1 MIDGVKNDFAAAL
14 GYVFSTFPVIAS
26 YDDGQGSSG
35 SFSYPRPGNAPPA
48 PVHADPS
55 GDVSLNWQVW
65 LPQRRRIEG
74 EPGDAEWMDVGSLS
88 YTAQVAS
95 PSGGIFCPQSSF
107 STADPNLA
115 PITTS
120 PSPERVPAGLR
131 TWPPISPQTPRTR
144 SASRSTYTVPGL
156 ERGVPRPERGREG
169 DDLGRGHPSCRW
181 VPDLNGVLDQ
191 QLRAPT
197 VGRAPVRLLVPRSRL
212 R

>member
-55 GDVSLNWQVW
+55 GDVSLNLQVW
-65 LPQRRRIEG
+65 RPQRRRIEG

-131 TWPPISPQTPRTR
+131 AWPPISPQTPRTR
-144 SASRSTYTVPGL
+144 SASRSTQCLASNGASLGPNEVVRVTIW
-156 ERGVPRPERGREG
+156 GVAIRPVAGS
-169 DDLGRGHPSCRW
+169 PIST
-181 VPDLNGVLDQ
+181 
-191 QLRAPT
+191 AFSISSF
-197 VGRAPVRLLVPRSRL
+197 VRQP
-212 R
+212 